1 MACGPKWVVQPK
13 PLKDISFRK
22 AEYGKELTSAL
33 NVSDV
38 VTPSLTSLVTSSTA
52 DIVGLVSDV
61 QQSVNSS
68 GVTHFRL
75 KTET

>member
-13 PLKDISFRK
+13 PVKDISFGK
-22 AEYGKELTSAL
+22 TKYGKKLSSAL

-52 DIVGLVSDV
+52 DIVGLGRRVVAVRAS
-61 QQSVNSS
+61 
-68 GVTHFRL
+68 
-75 KTET
+75 

>member
-1 MACGPKWVVQPK
+1 MACVTNWAVQPE
-13 PLKDISFRK
+13 PLKEISLRK
-22 AEYGKELTSAL
+22 AEYGKELPSAL

-61 QQSVNSS
+61 QRSVNSS
-68 GVTHFRL
+68 GVTHL
-75 KTET
+75 SID